1 MIETLYYI
9 FIYPMQ
15 TLLGSVFEWLYGI
28 THSYGWSI
36 ILLSLLINVF
46 LLKLTNLSESKAR
59 AISAL
64 KAACD
69 TKIAEF
75 KKVFKGAELHAYTQT
90 LFKQKHYH
98 PIYNLASLG
107 GLALQIPFFLGVLFL
122 LQDFEGLQGA
132 RFGVIEDLSKPDT
145 LLFGAALLPFV
156 MSILSLVNVFVSS
169 KELGARI
176 QGGLIALIFLV
187 LLYVMPSGLVVYWS
201 VSMGFSLLRTLLG
214 LRHSAFL
221 KKLRFGD
228 KSLILRSGFG
238 HYRLGSSLHP
248 SLENNDFS
256 SKILECQEGKPSVEC
271 KASSESSVGLESS
284 PTDSKDSQ
292 KQSIES
298 SLTDSES
305 KIITQS
311 TTSKTLNEAL
321 PNINNNGR
329 SSASRAE
336 SNFAKS
342 HTNSEFAHTEPHE
355 ILASCD
361 DFVGYQARGAGSY
374 LSGSDQAPSVDS
386 RKSAQEANLL
396 SRFKNVLHAIF
407 TPHNDLDSKT
417 YLTYR
422 NISIFALLNIFF
434 LIFVF
439 SPFAV
444 YSSDVSQFD
453 PSQTFQ
459 TLGGLFGFFLL
470 FSFLGIYTTSFFYH
484 TRLLK
489 LGVFA
494 CIVLILIAISYVF
507 FFTGNIFNGRPYAL
521 LDGLLFKDGG
531 ANISHP
537 FAKYFDVGYALFL
550 MLIAIFVL
558 YKLKNVVRVVLFF
571 MFSVIVISGIL
582 DLGSVIIDHSKY
594 AQAESP
600 TQDSKDNTPTPT
612 IPDYTKDYLGF
623 SKDKQNIIVLMS
635 DTVQSDNFTQA
646 LKDYPEFYD
655 VFEGFTYYTNT
666 LSASSIT
673 FASFPA
679 IIGGEYYTPYNVNKR
694 ELKHTLAEENSKAI
708 VDVANSF
715 SNAGYAVSFG
725 TIFPGDEVYIRPH
738 LKKDVLLV
746 PKTDHSAWVGFYKQH
761 YHIKEPSLDSNI
773 PFGELI
779 SLGLFRASPYIFR
792 ARLYQAE
799 GWLFGDSLL
808 SNHFR
813 YSVNNASKIASF
825 AVLSNTDSPKPT
837 FKLFHE
843 LTEHFPWLLDKDSAC
858 QHITDPSFYRSKL
871 MSDKAGLAYSNHICY
886 VKNLASWLKWF
897 KDSGIYDNT
906 KIIIVSDHG
915 NGGLGAPLVDLPRR
929 ELRNSHIFFM
939 VKDFNAKGKLKI
951 DSTTFVSNSDAMAVA
966 CDEIDS
972 KCPKISPSFIKHP
985 IPNRELIFT
994 LVDGGSGRQTNTK
1007 FDVILQYRV
1016 KNSIFDLSNWIDITN
1031 TESKER

>member
-15 TLLGSVFEWLYGI
+15 TILGVVFDWLYTL

-36 ILLSLLINVF
+36 VLLSLVINLF
-46 LLKLTNLSESKAR
+46 ILKLTNLSESKAR

-64 KAACD
+64 KNACD
-69 TKIAEF
+69 RKVAEF

-156 MSILSLVNVFVSS
+156 MSVLSLVNVFVSVR
-169 KELGARI
+169 ELGARV
-176 QGGLIALIFLV
+176 QGSLIALIFLV

-214 LRHSAFL
+214 LRHSA
-221 KKLRFGD
+221 FGD

-329 SSASRAE
+329 SSASRVE

-361 DFVGYQARGAGSY
+361 DFLGYQARGAGSY

-407 TPHNDLDSKT
+407 TPHKDLDSKT

-558 YKLKNVVRVVLFF
+558 YKLKNVVRVMLFF
-571 MFSVIVISGIL
+571 MFSVIVISGVL